1 MGNSSFGAGQQVGN
15 EKGWDEAKDY
25 FKEQTGKDFDDVC
38 KKGKI
43 FLVVFEDK
51 TIL

>member
-1 MGNSSFGAGQQVGN
+1 MGNSSFGAGQQVGS